1 MSLLTAYLLVLA
13 ISTASSKPF
22 NLTQEDQIAVD
33 NDLLTDDV
41 KDSTS
46 SQERVL
52 GSPIKVDD
60 DTMTRP
66 IRKVESQGGSDR
78 IEFDDFELLQYVV
91 GVHSINI
98 SYTDQINSITVTYVT
113 AGGLLF
119 SGPLHGKISG
129 TPINITLGPMQHIRM
144 VEGQTSGQ
152 FVNQLTFKTV
162 GPGNNMIQYG
172 PYGKEGS
179 TKFSFEKHVI
189 AFHGRSSDSLDSIGI
204 YGLSPLNQSAA
215 KGGSGGSGFN
225 DGLPLRIPPVVGIHT
240 ISIWNGNVI
249 DGLQIEFVT
258 LGGGTLMGAQ
268 HGKAFSNN
276 MTKITL
282 QEGDHLVAV
291 EGTVDSNGSIIII
304 TQLSFTVQQS
314 TGKLVK
320 YGPFGMVG
328 NVAYNFTGRIVGF
341 HGFAGSQ
348 IDKIGVF
355 SVNN

>member
-1 MSLLTAYLLVLA
+1 MSLLAIYLLAFA
-13 ISTASSKPF
+13 ISTASSKTF
-22 NLTQEDQIAVD
+22 DLTQEDQIAVD

-41 KDSTS
+41 KTSTS

-52 GSPIKVDD
+52 GSPIKADD

-66 IRKVESQGGSDR
+66 IRKVESQGGSDGT
-78 IEFDDFELLQYVV
+78 EFDDFELLQYMV

-98 SYTDQINSITVTYVT
+98 SYTDQINSIVVTYIT
-113 AGGLLF
+113 AGGLPF
-119 SGPLHGKISG
+119 TGPLHGKISG
-129 TPINITLGPMQHIRM
+129 TPINITLGPMEHIRM

-172 PYGKEGS
+172 PYGKEGP
-179 TKFSFEKHVI
+179 TKFSFEKYII

-204 YGLSPLNQSAA
+204 YGLSALNQSDA

-225 DGLPLRIPPVVGIHT
+225 DGLPIRIPPVVGIRS
-240 ISIWNGNVI
+240 ISIWNGNIV
-249 DGLQIEFVT
+249 DGLQVEFVT

-268 HGKAFSNN
+268 HGKALSNN

-282 QEGDHLVAV
+282 QEGDHLVTV
-291 EGTVDSNGSIIII
+291 EGTVDTTVSLVLV
-304 TQLSFTVQQS
+304 TQMGFTVQQS
-314 TGKLVK
+314 TGKLIK
-320 YGPFGMVG
+320 YGPFGVKR
-328 NVAYNFTGRIVGF
+328 NTAFNFTGRIVGF